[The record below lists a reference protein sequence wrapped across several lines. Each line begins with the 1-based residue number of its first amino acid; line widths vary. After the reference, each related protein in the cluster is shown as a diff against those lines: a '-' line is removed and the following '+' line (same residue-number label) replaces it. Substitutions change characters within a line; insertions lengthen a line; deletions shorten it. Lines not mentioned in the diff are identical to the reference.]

1 MPATRR
7 ETLAGQIK
15 TADEENMAVCAAE
28 ARNLSETLQLLS
40 LKREEQLKKLL
51 AQGQKTISTLNDTN
65 RSTFNEKLSEYKN
78 ICAKMF
84 EKADLFRSKMMVLV
98 AQKEQKGG
106 QASEDDE
113 TNLQMSKEF
122 LIQEGYFPD
131 ELEGFM
137 ENIGAAWEVCKAA
150 AKAEVPPVL
159 GASQPSQGQPE
170 TPRLLKELRPIERFD
185 INNILCSH
193 IFLSFIF

>member
-40 LKREEQLKKLL
+40 LKREEKLKKLL

-65 RSTFNEKLSEYKN
+65 KSTFNEKLSEYKN

-84 EKADLFRSKMMVLV
+84 EKADLFRSKMMVIV
-98 AQKEQKGG
+98 A
-106 QASEDDE
+106 
-113 TNLQMSKEF
+113 
-122 LIQEGYFPD
+122 
-131 ELEGFM
+131 
-137 ENIGAAWEVCKAA
+137 
-150 AKAEVPPVL
+150 
-159 GASQPSQGQPE
+159 
-170 TPRLLKELRPIERFD
+170 
-185 INNILCSH
+185 
-193 IFLSFIF
+193 